1 MRFVFRCS
9 LLSAIILFFS
19 LLPASL
25 AAQGYVMLAG
35 GGSESSS
42 SSGWSAEPYGWFVD
56 QADVEGRNGI
66 IILSNSD
73 TSDWL
78 PNYFLSLGADE
89 VTNMTITQHTPS
101 QIEAAVSGAAGVF
114 FKGGNQQN
122 YLDAW
127 RGTGVQTAVQ
137 QLFEAGGAIGGTS
150 AGAMIAGQFVSSNT
164 ESRGSTSDDNLRD
177 PFNAF
182 NNIETD
188 FLGLLPATVVD
199 THYFERGRP
208 GRLLGMIG
216 RIHAEFSASEL
227 TGIGIDDK
235 TAVMIFPDNRLR
247 VSGTGGVH
255 IFRLGGEDSDTEIDA
270 RSGRPLLIRNL
281 PMHQLTH
288 GFELDLTSGELLTT
302 PDDAF
307 TVPQMPEVTLAARI
321 NLERGQWDVNYLNSP
336 ELINDTLRIVLDAG
350 YSDTEA
356 IGDHPAEAQ
365 FITPEPENFNDAEWI
380 ESLFAGDRVFMNIPP
395 QQWKELSASNAFQQY
410 MGQHEDA
417 AIELLSTHLPV
428 SGAGYATNL
437 SEGEFISYD
446 GLIQHREGSGLL
458 PHVVSVDSTYAE
470 REFYENRASAPGWLL
485 HQYEAYIGI
494 NGTRLS
500 SLSYDGA
507 SGALQFDNQLM
518 PALVMDARSGY
529 TTASSPF
536 VASGSSNQTRN
547 AAAVSH
553 ALMHVLPRGETFQL
567 YADGTPV
574 SIPDEAQPQQP
585 GMFRIESA
593 YPNPFNPS
601 TTFQIQ
607 ATEALTAGIAVFNM
621 LGQKVYSRPE
631 YPLRSG
637 RNQISISLGGQSS
650 GVYLMRITAGGT
662 AETKRVTLVK

>member
-1 MRFVFRCS
+1 
-9 LLSAIILFFS
+9 
-19 LLPASL
+19 
-25 AAQGYVMLAG
+25 
-35 GGSESSS
+35 
-42 SSGWSAEPYGWFVD
+42 
-56 QADVEGRNGI
+56 
-66 IILSNSD
+66 
-73 TSDWL
+73 
-78 PNYFLSLGADE
+78 
-89 VTNMTITQHTPS
+89 MTITQHTPS
-101 QIEAAVSGAAGVF
+101 QIETAVSGAAGVF

-127 RGTGVQTAVQ
+127 RGTGVQSAVQ
-137 QLFEAGGAIGGTS
+137 QLFEAGGAVGGTS

-216 RIHAEFSASEL
+216 RIHAEFSPSQL

-235 TAVMIFPDNRLR
+235 TVVMIFPDNRLR

-270 RSGRPLLIRNL
+270 RSGRPLLIRDL
-281 PMHQLTH
+281 PVHQLTH
-288 GFELDLTSGELLTT
+288 GFELDLTSGELLST

-336 ELINDTLRIVLDAG
+336 ELIDDNLRIVLDG
-350 YSDTEA
+350 DFSDTQA
-356 IGDHPAEAQ
+356 IAEHQAESQ
-365 FITPEPENFNDAEWI
+365 FIIPEPENFNNPDWI
-380 ESLFAGDRVFMNIPP
+380 EALFAGDRVFMNIPP
-395 QQWKELSASNAFQQY
+395 QQWKELSASDAFQQY
-410 MGQHEDA
+410 VKQHEDA
-417 AIELLSTHLPV
+417 TIELLTAHLPV

-437 SEGEFISYD
+437 SAGEFISYD
-446 GLIQHREGSGLL
+446 GLIQHQEGSGLL

-485 HQYEAYIGI
+485 YQYEAYIGI

-507 SGALQFDNQLM
+507 SGALQFENQLM
-518 PALVMDARSGY
+518 PALVIDARNGY
-529 TTASSPF
+529 TTATSPF

-547 AAAVSH
+547 AAAVSQ
-553 ALMHVLPRGETFQL
+553 AMMHVLPRGESFKL
-567 YADGTPV
+567 FADGTPV
-574 SIPDEAQPQQP
+574 SIPDEPRPQQP
-585 GMFRIESA
+585 RLFQIESA

-601 TTFQIQ
+601 TTLQIQ
-607 ATEALTAGIAVFNM
+607 AREAVTAGIDVFNM
-621 LGQKVYSRPE
+621 LGQNVYSRPA
-631 YPLRSG
+631 YPLQSG
-637 RNQISISLGGQSS
+637 ANRLTITLEGKSS
-650 GVYLMRITAGGT
+650 GVYLLRVTAGGSE
-662 AETKRVTLVK
+662 ETLRISLVK